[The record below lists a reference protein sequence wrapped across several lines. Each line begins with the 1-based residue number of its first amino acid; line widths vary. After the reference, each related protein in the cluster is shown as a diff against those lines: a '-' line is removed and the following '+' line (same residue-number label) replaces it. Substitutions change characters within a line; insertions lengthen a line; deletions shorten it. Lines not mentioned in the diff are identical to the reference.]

1 MTGGGSYTVQCG
13 RFFQWP
19 ILGDSEGVMMERGE
33 TSDALKN
40 TFLFYLY
47 SLSEVVILLVVKY
60 IDEDYQS
67 PTTSTVNNPLTSHLL

>member
-1 MTGGGSYTVQCG
+1 MTGGGNYTVQCG

-19 ILGDSEGVMMERGE
+19 ILGDSEGVMMERGHLPE

-40 TFLFYLY
+40 TLFYLY

-67 PTTSTVNNPLTSHLL
+67 PTA